1 MCGPSCDE
9 SANLTV
15 VRRLCSSAAG
25 EMHTAGSDGTRDGS
39 IGVTIGKGQQP
50 GTWQAKVVKPGG
62 GAWLGSPDWSHEGR
76 SLQRTRL
83 ETGDSI
89 LSVDNK
95 PVRKFEKPQA
105 ALLGAPFSRVSL
117 QIQRRGLS
125 CCVDVIRTP
134 LLLGE
139 DLEACAMYRF
149 ALGEKLQR
157 LVSRDAIFRQHIHEE
172 SDCESAWHAAAR
184 WQDEPKS
191 QSDQSLNQSRTTVS
205 AAREEGRGDGTLGDY
220 PDGHVLESLGEGAGW
235 RALSPCNDFRADE
248 RHQRAS
254 SPAGSVDSLDDV
266 IQQLDKAAS
275 LDDDIQKLCSAIAPA
290 LIQSVPFKKAS
301 DSREGDLEE
310 LDKFAS
316 PSIDSGFF
324 HPHTEKE
331 ETGALNSKELANAD
345 RSDRSLNVLRDLTW
359 ISPKRTPR
367 RRSRSRSS
375 SRSPSTGRKNHVRRS
390 HDGRYELSDG
400 PIHLRVPNNWSAWV
414 YAGNEAYLF
423 AVHFQSGIENTK
435 ASAEM
440 LSAALVA
447 DADEEERD
455 EDEKAFLN
463 ASAMALISEEFL
475 AEEFLAEQAF
485 LKEMSRESTL
495 TRSDVTVKRDPNGKL
510 GMTICVTELSDLVL
524 ISAVIQ
530 NGAAAKSGLL
540 QAGDVL
546 HAVDGEG

>member
-1 MCGPSCDE
+1 M
-9 SANLTV
+9 N
-15 VRRLCSSAAG
+15 
-25 EMHTAGSDGTRDGS
+25 TAGSDGARDGS

-76 SLQRTRL
+76 CLQRTRL

-134 LLLGE
+134 LLLGDDFE
-139 DLEACAMYRF
+139 TCALYRF

-184 WQDEPKS
+184 WQDEPA
-191 QSDQSLNQSRTTVS
+191 DQNLNKSRTTVS
-205 AAREEGRGDGTLGDY
+205 AAREEGRGDGTIGDY
-220 PDGHVLESLGEGAGW
+220 PDGHVLESRGEGASW
-235 RALSPCNDFRADE
+235 RVALSPCSNVRADE

-254 SPAGSVDSLDDV
+254 SPTGSVDSLDDV

-275 LDDDIQKLCSAIAPA
+275 LDDEIQKLGSAIAPA
-290 LIQSVPFKKAS
+290 LSHCVPFKKAS
-301 DSREGDLEE
+301 DFREGDLEGV
-310 LDKFAS
+310 DKFTN
-316 PSIDSGFF
+316 PSIGSGFF

-331 ETGALNSKELANAD
+331 ETGALNAKELANAD

-375 SRSPSTGRKNHVRRS
+375 SRSPSSGRKNHVCRS
-390 HDGRYELSDG
+390 HDGRYELNDG

-440 LSAALVA
+440 LSAARVA
-447 DADEEERD
+447 DADEEEKD
-455 EDEKAFLN
+455 EEEKALFN

-475 AEEFLAEQAF
+475 AEQAF
-485 LKEMSRESTL
+485 LKEVSRESTM
-495 TRSDVTVKRDPNGKL
+495 TRYDVTVKRGPDGKL
-510 GMTICVTELSDLVL
+510 GMKICVTELSDLVL
-524 ISAVIQ
+524 ISALIQ
-530 NGAAAKSGLL
+530 DGAAAKSGLL